1 MHAIIAVRAEEPN
14 SDRDA
19 WEWLRDL
26 LLTLQSDGMSS
37 DESDSEG
44 NRLVTVM
51 PWRRREIVGYMDLID
66 EERSKGDAGFSQRGA
81 QPGKRVRG
89 PRNPMSKR
97 KAVNQL
103 PKGLYNEDWWENNH
117 RKLALDTCEDKFEWR
132 TILSRYR

>member
-26 LLTLQSDGMSS
+26 LLTLRSDGMSS

-51 PWRRREIVGYMDLID
+51 PWRRREIAGYMDLID
-66 EERSKGDAGFSQRGA
+66 EERSKGDAGFSARSTA
-81 QPGKRVRG
+81 GKANSRR
-89 PRNPMSKR
+89 SES
-97 KAVNQL
+97 
-103 PKGLYNEDWWENNH
+103 NE
-117 RKLALDTCEDKFEWR
+117 
-132 TILSRYR
+132 